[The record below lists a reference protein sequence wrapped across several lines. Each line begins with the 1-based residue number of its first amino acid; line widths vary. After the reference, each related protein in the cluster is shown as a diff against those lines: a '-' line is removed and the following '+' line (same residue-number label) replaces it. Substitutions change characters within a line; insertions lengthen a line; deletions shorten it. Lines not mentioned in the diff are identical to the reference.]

1 MTDHTMGQPR
11 ELLVL
16 TEASRAIA
24 SLRTIDEAKDLRD
37 KAEAVKA
44 YARKARLGREIFV
57 EASIVKARAER
68 RLGEMLRETPLA
80 KATPGNQYTGAV
92 EEKEDN
98 GPCTLESLGLTKSDS
113 SRLQRVASLPPEKF
127 EEHVATNLAAN
138 REVTTAGLLRLL
150 AAHHK
155 PKPEAE
161 TPLPP
166 TPVARAI
173 RSLTELIHGGEQFAT
188 VYADP
193 PWANVRQSG
202 ALVYAPMTV
211 EAICSEP
218 VAQLIP
224 DQAHLHLW
232 APSSCLPAALDVMD
246 AWGFEPKSCFPCI
259 GPQQDGGEYWR
270 ESTELLLL
278 GVRGG
283 LPFARTPRRSL
294 LKRKSASEARR
305 PELIRKLIQQVSPPP
320 YLEMFGRHLP
330 PSSEWTVYGN
340 QLT

>member
-1 MTDHTMGQPR
+1 MSEHTIHQPR

-80 KATPGNQYTGAV
+80 KATPGNQHTGPARGEV
-92 EEKEDN
+92 AD
-98 GPCTLESLGLTKSDS
+98 GVCTLESLGLTKSDS
-113 SRLQRVASLPPEKF
+113 SRLQRVASLPQETF
-127 EEHVATNLAAN
+127 EEHVAINLAAS

-150 AAHHK
+150 VAKNK
-155 PKPEAE
+155 PTVVEE
-161 TPLPP
+161 TP
-166 TPVARAI
+166 TPLSPAARRVNA
-173 RSLTELIHGGEQFAT
+173 LAELIDLGERFAT

-193 PWANVRQSG
+193 PWPGGRQTG
-202 ALVYAPMTV
+202 VVAYLPMTV
-211 EAICSEP
+211 EAICGEP
-218 VAQLIP
+218 VARIVA

-232 APSSCLPAALDVMD
+232 TPSSCLPAAIDVMD
-246 AWGFEPKSCFPCI
+246 AWGFEPKSCFVSI
-259 GPQQDGGEYWR
+259 ASQQAKGDYWR
-270 ESTELLLL
+270 DAHQLLLL

-283 LPFARTPRRSL
+283 LPFVKEPRRSW
-294 LKRKSASEARR
+294 LKQKPGNEAR
-305 PELIRKLIQQVSPPP
+305 PESIRRLIQQVSPPT
-320 YLEMFGRHLP
+320 YLQVYGHEAPLK
-330 PSSEWTVYGN
+330 SDWTVYGN
-340 QLT
+340 QLG